1 MTDNKSV
8 STKDESNVIPFDVA
22 SLEADAGLGL
32 QNITSEDLAL
42 PFLRILTAENAEA
55 HEGAKGGDII
65 NSVTQEIFD
74 KTVGIKVIP
83 CVYHRRY
90 IEWADRESEDGGA
103 PLNFYTPA
111 QKASGEMPK
120 TERRMGED
128 GKEDYTDWIVG
139 SENYLENTAHHYV
152 IMIREGG
159 RIEPG
164 LITMA
169 KTALKKSQA
178 WNSMMTSRLEKG
190 QNGHFNPPS
199 FSYVYHLTS
208 EKATKGNYTWNTWKV
223 TLGGKVESADTYKH
237 CKTFAKSVEEGQV
250 TVNHERDEAAVE
262 KGTGQA
268 PF

>member
-1 MTDNKSV
+1 MTDNKTV
-8 STKDESNVIPFDVA
+8 STKNESNVIPFDVA

-42 PFLRILTAENAEA
+42 PFLRILTAEKAEA

-65 NSVTQEIFD
+65 NSVTQEVFD
-74 KTVGIKVIP
+74 KTVGIKLAP

-90 IEWADRESEDGGA
+90 IEWAPRDTEEGGV

-120 TERRMGED
+120 TERRVDPD
-128 GKEDYTDWIVG
+128 GKEDFTDYIVG

-152 IMIREGG
+152 IMIREDG

-190 QNGHFNPPS
+190 QNNPPS
-199 FSYVYHLTS
+199 FAYVYHLTT
-208 EKATKGNYTWNTWKV
+208 EKASKGNYTWNTWKI
-223 TLGGKVESADTYKH
+223 TLDGKMESTDTYNH
-237 CKTFAKSVEEGQV
+237 CKIFAKSVEEGQV
-250 TVNHERDEAAVE
+250 TVNHEQDEVAVE
-262 KGTGQA
+262 KGTGKA